1 MTREAVRRVRRHER
15 ADLEHDFVTVAQGD
29 AAWIALQTHAVSV
42 DAHDAAK
49 AEEPARSKPASPHD
63 EYVAERRSTRKA
75 DDPGRVE
82 RPHAR
87 AASCLDDTAER
98 AAGRAYPD
106 AAGHDDYTAPG
117 EELEMH
123 AASSGERSRHA
134 RCVHRRTRMEFRPN
148 TDRRRHKRKHAVYA
162 SALLAAL
169 ALAGCG
175 GGSGGSIT
183 VGAAKQYSLSFTAS
197 TPGGANAATHVV
209 LKIVQPDGTP
219 LTAFRRG
226 GGPHTGV
233 HVIYVRRDLAVIV
246 HRHPPIGADGTI
258 RDAFTFPAPGPYRV
272 VVDAYPQASSPQPNF
287 QLFAQVRAPGAFV
300 PKQLPPPA
308 NVQTADGYRFTLHGL
323 PRLKAIRPAFL
334 SFTVT
339 RPDGTPARFT
349 TWYGALAHAIFFRAG
364 SLDYFHT
371 HVCAPGATGC
381 TSLLGVT
388 KVTGSS
394 PKPGKLS
401 VGVLVP
407 VAGTW
412 RLFIQCRV
420 DGHVLTAPF
429 TLRVR

>member
-1 MTREAVRRVRRHER
+1 
-15 ADLEHDFVTVAQGD
+15 
-29 AAWIALQTHAVSV
+29 
-42 DAHDAAK
+42 
-49 AEEPARSKPASPHD
+49 
-63 EYVAERRSTRKA
+63 
-75 DDPGRVE
+75 
-82 RPHAR
+82 
-87 AASCLDDTAER
+87 
-98 AAGRAYPD
+98 
-106 AAGHDDYTAPG
+106 
-117 EELEMH
+117 
-123 AASSGERSRHA
+123 
-134 RCVHRRTRMEFRPN
+134 
-148 TDRRRHKRKHAVYA
+148 
-162 SALLAAL
+162 
-169 ALAGCG
+169 
-175 GGSGGSIT
+175 
-183 VGAAKQYSLSFTAS
+183 
-197 TPGGANAATHVV
+197 
-209 LKIVQPDGTP
+209 
-219 LTAFRRG
+219 
-226 GGPHTGV
+226 
-233 HVIYVRRDLAVIV
+233 
-246 HRHPPIGADGTI
+246 
-258 RDAFTFPAPGPYRV
+258 
-272 VVDAYPQASSPQPNF
+272 
-287 QLFAQVRAPGAFV
+287 
-300 PKQLPPPA
+300 
-308 NVQTADGYRFTLHGL
+308 VQTADGYRFTLHGL